1 MLAVLDASRHSDQKG
16 QNAQGARSDQ
26 HVQQRDAELVGAVR
40 FFLVETRRTMQQAV
54 TPQGGTDA
62 GIQLRAPDSKTVRL
76 DTNQQTDQQDS
87 TYQVHVG

>member
-1 MLAVLDASRHSDQKG
+1 
-16 QNAQGARSDQ
+16 
-26 HVQQRDAELVGAVR
+26 
-40 FFLVETRRTMQQAV
+40 MQQAV